1 MANIATVAKPELL
14 LFSANTETSLN
25 EQIRLHQEYIRSNP
39 SIVSDIAYTRSVHRE
54 HLPHRAFAIVDNR
67 DFIETASVLKV
78 PESTPAVTMV
88 FAGQGVQ
95 YPEMGKELILS
106 DPSFRE
112 DILKMDQ
119 ILKELR
125 FPPEWNLL
133 GIGHCY
139 HRHNGIC

>member
-112 DILKMDQ
+112 DILKMDR

>member
-1 MANIATVAKPELL
+1 
-14 LFSANTETSLN
+14 
-25 EQIRLHQEYIRSNP
+25 LHQEYIRSNT
-39 SIVSDIAYTRSVHRE
+39 SIASDIAYTRSVHRE

-78 PESTPAVTMV
+78 PESIPAVTMV

-119 ILKELR
+119 ILKGLR
-125 FPPEWNLL
+125 FPPEWNLM
-133 GIGHCY
+133 GMDHCY
-139 HRHNGIC
+139 HRHDGIC